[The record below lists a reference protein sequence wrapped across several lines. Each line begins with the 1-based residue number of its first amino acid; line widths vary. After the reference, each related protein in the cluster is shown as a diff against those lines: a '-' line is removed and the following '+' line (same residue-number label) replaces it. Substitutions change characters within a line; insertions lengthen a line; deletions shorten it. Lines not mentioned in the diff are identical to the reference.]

1 MAGSTVDFT
10 YVEIGSFIRV
20 YKNLLPENS
29 LLRWSLDKMVDANS
43 SDYLYSEWEDWFV
56 FGKYSHEK
64 HNLTGETLKVDAT
77 LNGELGLHRAIND
90 ATKMAMAHYVGDYK
104 IPLPEKSF
112 MTNVSLAFYND
123 GVDISSDGTNMAMNF
138 HSDYVFPSHGWPG
151 EKFLI
156 TVTTYINDDYE
167 GGEIVFLHENT
178 LLTYK
183 PQAGDIIVFP
193 SGNPTWPQNS
203 PYLHHV
209 KTPLNGRKYILRSF
223 LKYIDDSASQEW
235 IDGVNLH
242 GEEEYKRMCMADK
255 NKQSILNDGRAPLT
269 MVELYDLPSHQII
282 TSDTTR
288 TTWVHS
294 EE

>member
-43 SDYLYSEWEDWFV
+43 SDYLYSEWEDWYV
-56 FGKYSHEK
+56 FGKYSHEN
-64 HNLTGETLKVDAT
+64 NLTGETLKVDAT
-77 LNGELGLHRAIND
+77 LVQELGLHRSIND

-123 GVDISSDGTNMAMNF
+123 GVDISSDSTNMAMNF

-193 SGNPTWPQNS
+193 SGNPIWPQNS
-203 PYLHHV
+203 PYLHQV

-223 LKYIDDSASQEW
+223 LKYIDDSPSQEW
-235 IDGVNLH
+235 IDGINLH
-242 GEEEYKRMCMADK
+242 GEEEYKRICMADK
-255 NKQSILNDGRAPLT
+255 EKQGVLSDGRAPAT
-269 MVELYDLPSHQII
+269 MVELYNLSSDKII

>member
-1 MAGSTVDFT
+1 MTTSPVDFT
-10 YVEIGSFIRV
+10 YVEIGPFIRI

-29 LLRWSLDKMVDANS
+29 LLRQGLDKMADANGKES
-43 SDYLYSEWEDWFV
+43 LYSEWEDWFV

-64 HNLTGETLKVDAT
+64 NNLTGTTLKVDAT
-77 LNGELGLHRAIND
+77 LNEELRLHRSIND

-104 IPLPEKSF
+104 ISLPEKSF
-112 MTNVSLAFYND
+112 MTNVNLAFYND

-167 GGEIVFLHENT
+167 GGEIVFLYENT

-193 SGNPTWPQNS
+193 SGNPIFPQNS
-203 PYLHHV
+203 PYLHQV

-223 LKYIDDSASQEW
+223 LKYHDDSSSQEW
-235 IDGVNLH
+235 IDGINLH
-242 GEEEYKRMCMADK
+242 GEEEYKRICMADK
-255 NKQSILNDGRAPLT
+255 GKQGALSGGRAPAA
-269 MVELYDLPSHQII
+269 MVELYNLSSDKMIN
-282 TSDTTR
+282 SDTTR
-288 TTWVHS
+288 TTWVHIKR
-294 EE
+294 